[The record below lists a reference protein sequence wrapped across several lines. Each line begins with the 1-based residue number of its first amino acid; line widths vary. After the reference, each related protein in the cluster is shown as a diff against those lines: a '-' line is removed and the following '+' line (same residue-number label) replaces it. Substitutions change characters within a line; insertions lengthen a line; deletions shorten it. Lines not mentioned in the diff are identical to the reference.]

1 MKRVYSPL
9 NIGQK
14 TRIAWFSGTG
24 STKYV
29 ASRLA
34 NALVKSGIQTE
45 SIEMRYDS
53 VDPHEMPPVDFLF
66 ILFAVHASGAPDV
79 VHQWLDKLPEGGQ
92 TKVVVLSVSG
102 GGEVWPNT
110 PCRNQVISIL
120 EKKSYNVV
128 YERMLVMPCNVLFET
143 NPDLLARIMQ
153 ILPLKIK
160 DILSD
165 LKKAVVRRSPFRVS
179 QIIINPISAMERKGV
194 KKASRHFIV
203 SDSCTQCG
211 RCIKACPTGNIKRDD
226 QGRPVFGDN
235 CLMCLRCLYGCPV
248 RAITAPKYEKWLV
261 KAYDMK
267 NFETYLSHE
276 PVKGVDECCKGLVW
290 IGVKKYLKYLDE

>member
-1 MKRVYSPL
+1 MKCLYSPL
-9 NIGQK
+9 RRGKK

-29 ASRLA
+29 ASRLSD
-34 NALVKSGIQTE
+34 ALVKNGIQTE
-45 SIEMRYDS
+45 SVEMRYDG
-53 VDPHEMPPVDFLF
+53 VDPHEMSQVDFLF
-66 ILFAVHASGAPDV
+66 ILFAVHASGAPDL
-79 VHQWLDKLPEGGQ
+79 VHHWLDKLPDGGH

-120 EKKSYNVV
+120 EKKAYNVV
-128 YERMLVMPCNVLFET
+128 YERMLVMPCNVLFES
-143 NPDLLARIMQ
+143 NSDLLARIMQ

-165 LKKAVVRRSPFRVS
+165 LENAVIRRSPFRVS

-194 KKASRHFIV
+194 KKSSRHFIV
-203 SDSCTQCG
+203 SDTCTRCG
-211 RCIKACPTGNIKRDD
+211 RCIKECPAGNIKRDN

-248 RAITAPKYEKWLV
+248 RSIAAPKYEKWFV
-261 KAYDMK
+261 KSYDMK
-267 NFETYLSHE
+267 DFEIYLKHVSI
-276 PVKGVDECCKGLVW
+276 KSVDECCKGLIW